1 MRKIPIFAHFGHILM
16 FTFRVILQMS
26 RGNERPLMKGY
37 FQSGIHRP
45 SRLFM
50 KVASWDSNPRLTDNH
65 SLELNASRD
74 GQSRFRKVSHLS
86 KYKQNEVWSSVIVL
100 TRLDVTIFRDVIAGQ
115 QNQSNFDTKHS
126 LKSETFL
133 KVPCLMVIYPTM
145 SMLVFYSDGSST
157 NPDQVYNFCRAKI
170 A

>member
-1 MRKIPIFAHFGHILM
+1 M
-16 FTFRVILQMS
+16 
-26 RGNERPLMKGY
+26 
-37 FQSGIHRP
+37 
-45 SRLFM
+45 
-50 KVASWDSNPRLTDNH
+50 
-65 SLELNASRD
+65 
-74 GQSRFRKVSHLS
+74 
-86 KYKQNEVWSSVIVL
+86 L

-145 SMLVFYSDGSST
+145 SMLAFYSDGSST